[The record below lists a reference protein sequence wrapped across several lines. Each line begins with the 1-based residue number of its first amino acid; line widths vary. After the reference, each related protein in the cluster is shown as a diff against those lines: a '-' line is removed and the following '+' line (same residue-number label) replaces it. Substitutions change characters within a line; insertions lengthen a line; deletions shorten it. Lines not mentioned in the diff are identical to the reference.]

1 MGSNRAVLAV
11 LIFAV
16 SVVGLGMGAT
26 LPVVALRMYQMQAPT
41 LLIGLLAAMP
51 AVGMM
56 VSAFMIE
63 GLCRRFT
70 RRGLYLLALGL
81 CAASV
86 AAIEPLAAS
95 PWALGAA
102 RALMGVGMGV
112 VIILGESWVNE
123 MSPVDARG
131 RLVALYATCFTACQ
145 MLGPAS
151 VAWLGAE
158 GPWVSLLVLAS
169 LALGLALIG
178 WVMPATPALREQQGR
193 GFSVLGFVKVAPALC
208 MGVLLFSFF
217 DSVVLAMFPVY
228 AAALGFSL
236 GLAALTSSVILA
248 GDAACQLPLGWL
260 ADRSDRPRLYLA
272 CGLLMVV
279 IGAALPWLMGSGPW
293 LWPALIVLGAVAGGV
308 YTLAIVLIGER
319 FEGADLVT
327 ANASAG
333 LIWGIGSV
341 LGPLASGAAM
351 GVGQHGLPW
360 TLAASAGLF
369 VVIAWRMQRRQRHA
383 LALRAE

>member
-1 MGSNRAVLAV
+1 MGSNKAVLAV

-26 LPVVALRMYQMQAPT
+26 LPVVALRMYQVQAST
-41 LLIGLLAAMP
+41 LSIGLLAAMP

-56 VSAFMIE
+56 ASAFMIDA
-63 GLCRRFT
+63 LCRRFT
-70 RRGLYLLALGL
+70 RRGLYLLALGV
-81 CAASV
+81 CSASV
-86 AAIEPLAAS
+86 AAIEPLATV
-95 PWALGAA
+95 PWALAAA
-102 RALMGVGMGV
+102 RVLMGVGMGV

-123 MSPVDARG
+123 MSPINARG

-158 GPWVSLLVLAS
+158 GPWVNLLVLAS
-169 LALGLALIG
+169 QALGLALVG
-178 WVMPATPALREQQGR
+178 WVMPATPALRAQQSR

-228 AAALGFSL
+228 AAGLGFSL
-236 GLAALTSSVILA
+236 ALAALTSSVILA

-260 ADRSDRPRLYLA
+260 ADRSDRHRLYVT
-272 CGLLMVV
+272 CGLLVLL
-279 IGAALPWLMGSGPW
+279 IGAGLPWLMGSGLW

-333 LIWGIGSV
+333 LIWGLGSV

-351 GVGQHGLPW
+351 SLGPQGLPC
-360 TLAASAGLF
+360 TLAASAALF
-369 VVIAWRMQRRQRHA
+369 VVFAWHLQWKSRQA
-383 LALRAE
+383 LHI